1 MTLSPKISMRKTYA
15 DLLRLA
21 LPVMLTQLGQVVVQL
36 CDNMMVGRLGA
47 LPLAG
52 VSFGGTVFFIIFAL
66 AIGFTLGLT
75 PLVGELFA
83 QNRKEE
89 VAGYLQNSIAL
100 YLTMGVIFVALLLAA
115 VPLMHYLGQPEEV
128 VEVAIPYFKY
138 LAWSVLPFM
147 LFASFKQFLEGIGN
161 TKVAMTIVVISNALN
176 ILLNWVFIFGK
187 FGAPELGA
195 AGAGLSTLIARSVTP
210 VMMIAYF
217 LSKKE
222 FRSYFDYF
230 SWRKMMGLSREGN
243 HYCKELF
250 RVGLP
255 IAGHLT
261 LENSA
266 FCITSL
272 MMGWIG
278 TVEIAANQITTTM
291 ANVAFMMVVGIGSA
305 TTILTSHAYGARDRA
320 QIKAVSRASYTVGL
334 AWNTITALSFIL
346 LRNHI
351 PLLFTNDPEVVR
363 TAGMLLICCGL
374 FQFSDGLQCISTGL
388 LRGIKDVAVILRIA
402 LVAYVIINVP
412 LGYLLCFVV
421 GWGAPAL
428 WVGFIAGLTIAAVL
442 LIRRFRRQLSSDD
455 LFARAE

>member
-1 MTLSPKISMRKTYA
+1 MRKTYGS
-15 DLLRLA
+15 LLRLA

-83 QNRKEE
+83 QGRKEE
-89 VAGYLQNSIAL
+89 CAGYLQNAIAL
-100 YLTMGVIFVALLLAA
+100 YVTMGLVFVGLLLAA
-115 VPLMHYLGQPEEV
+115 MPLMHHLGQPEEV
-128 VEVAIPYFKY
+128 VEMAIPYFRY
-138 LAWSVLPFM
+138 LTWSVLPFM
-147 LFASFKQFLEGIGN
+147 LFGAFKQFLEGIGN
-161 TKVAMTIVVISNALN
+161 TKVAMAIVITSNLLN
-176 ILLNWVFIFGK
+176 IFLNWVFIFGK
-187 FGAPELGA
+187 LGAPELGA
-195 AGAGLSTLIARSVTP
+195 AGAGLSTLISRAVTP
-210 VMMIAYF
+210 VMVIAYF

-222 FRSYFDYF
+222 FRSYFNYF
-230 SWRKMMGLSREGN
+230 SWRKLICFSREGN
-243 HYCKELF
+243 RYCKELF
-250 RVGLP
+250 RVGVP

-305 TTILTSHAYGARDRA
+305 TTILTSHAYGVKNRE
-320 QIKAVSRASYTVGL
+320 QIWAVSRASYTVGL
-334 AWNTITALSFIL
+334 LWNTVTALCFIL
-346 LRNHI
+346 LRNQI
-351 PLLFTNDPEVVR
+351 PLLFTDDPEVVR
-363 TAGMLLICCGL
+363 TAATLLVCCGL

-428 WVGFIAGLTIAAVL
+428 WVGFIAGLSVAAVL
-442 LIRRFRRQLSSDD
+442 MIRRFRRQMRSEE
-455 LFARAE
+455 LFANVE